1 LESEVLRQREE
12 VGFLKSQLAEAQ
24 GGEKERKRLADK
36 VDKFE
41 LKVRPYSLAY
51 AWEIRLTL
59 E

>member
-1 LESEVLRQREE
+1 MLRQREE

-51 AWEIRLTL
+51 AWEIQLTW